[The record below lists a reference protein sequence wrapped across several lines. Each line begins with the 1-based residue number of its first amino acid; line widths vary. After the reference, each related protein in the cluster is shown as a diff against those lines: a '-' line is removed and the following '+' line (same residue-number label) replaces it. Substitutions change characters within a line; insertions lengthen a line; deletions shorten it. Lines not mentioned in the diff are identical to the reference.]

1 MSAANFEVVKSV
13 ARVFEILELF
23 DLHARPLTCKEIS
36 ASLGYPPSST
46 IGLVKSMAK
55 LGYLAFDCLDFT
67 YVPTPR
73 LAMVNAWNNGPASHN
88 DAVSIMRRVHLAT
101 GESVSLCT
109 ESDGQMKVLALSPS
123 PDIRSFSKVSSVGD
137 CAPLFGSV
145 VGLTALSTR
154 SDERVRR
161 TADRLLRRPKY
172 IRPMI
177 DLSDALARIR
187 GFRASGFGVAY
198 DLTTPNVGAMAWA
211 VPLRAAKAPL
221 VLGVWG
227 PAPRIRALESALIA
241 TVTAAISAP

>member
-1 MSAANFEVVKSV
+1 MV
-13 ARVFEILELF
+13 
-23 DLHARPLTCKEIS
+23 
-36 ASLGYPPSST
+36 
-46 IGLVKSMAK
+46 K
-55 LGYLAFDCLDFT
+55 LGYLAFDCVDFT

-73 LAMVNAWNNGPASHN
+73 LGLVSAWINGL
-88 DAVSIMRRVHLAT
+88 DAHCDALSIMRRVHQAT

-123 PDIRSFSKVSSVGD
+123 PDIRSFSKVRVVGD

-154 SDERVRR
+154 SDDRVMR
-161 TADRLLRRPKY
+161 TAITLLRRPKY

-177 DLSDALARIR
+177 DLPQALTRIR

-198 DLTTPNVGAMAWA
+198 DLASPNVGALAWA
-211 VPLRAAKAPL
+211 VPLQPEKAPL

-227 PAPRIRALESALIA
+227 PCGRIKALETTLIT
-241 TVTAAISAP
+241 TVGAAMGGG